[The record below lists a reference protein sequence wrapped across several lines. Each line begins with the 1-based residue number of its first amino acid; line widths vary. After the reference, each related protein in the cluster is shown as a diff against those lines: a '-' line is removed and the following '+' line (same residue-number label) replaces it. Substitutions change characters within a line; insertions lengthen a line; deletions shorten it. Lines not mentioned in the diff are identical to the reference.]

1 MSRSQADGRVER
13 HGSKRR
19 RINTVRQPDDD
30 NETSSSGLGSDS
42 DSDSEAPPRTAL
54 TRTNGVRANDAEDT
68 SSSGSSSE
76 DNTLADQPSTPPLD
90 TSNTTRPLP
99 LPPNTDIHNR
109 LTSFF
114 SRLAEQRAKPD
125 TATDEVIEEGSSDSG
140 YEDDEESKHY
150 VELDLALGVLS
161 EDPDGEV
168 KVPRGQEEGA
178 LSDGAEDGQED
189 EEGGRTNVLRN
200 LRSVADG
207 GGSKLRHGGKKRAIE
222 EVG

>member
-19 RINTVRQPDDD
+19 RITTVRQPDDD

-42 DSDSEAPPRTAL
+42 DSDSEAPPRAAL

-90 TSNTTRPLP
+90 TSNTTQP

-125 TATDEVIEEGSSDSG
+125 TATDEVIEAGSSDSG
-140 YEDDEESKHY
+140 YEDDEEGKQY

-168 KVPRGQEEGA
+168 KVPRGQQEGA
-178 LSDGAEDGQED
+178 LSDGAEDGQEE
-189 EEGGRTNVLRN
+189 EEGGRTDVLRT
-200 LRSVADG
+200 LESVAGG

>member
-1 MSRSQADGRVER
+1 MSQPQADGPIER

-19 RINTVRQPDDD
+19 RINTMRQLDDD

-42 DSDSEAPPRTAL
+42 DSDSGPSRAAL
-54 TRTNGVRANDAEDT
+54 KRTNGVNADDTEDT

-76 DNTLADQPSTPPLD
+76 DNIDQPSTPSLD
-90 TSNTTRPLP
+90 TTKP

-125 TATDEVIEEGSSDSG
+125 AATDEVIEEGSSDSG
-140 YEDDEESKHY
+140 YEDDEEGKQY

-161 EDPDGEV
+161 EDPDGVDGGEV
-168 KVPRGQEEGA
+168 KIPRGREDSISESGM
-178 LSDGAEDGQED
+178 DAEDRSG
-189 EEGGRTNVLRN
+189 EGTGVLQN
-200 LRSVADG
+200 LTSVGDSS
-207 GGSKLRHGGKKRAIE
+207 GSRAMHGGKKRAIE